1 MLQPSMLSKEITIV
15 PKSGGKIL
23 KHKNKSN
30 DDEKGAELSLAPQA
44 AAEMTPSANSNK
56 QGLVSKAQG
65 SLKNR
70 ITTTQIENLN

>member
-1 MLQPSMLSKEITIV
+1 MLSKEITILNN
-15 PKSGGKIL
+15 GGKIL
-23 KHKNKSN
+23 KGKNKSN
-30 DDEKGAELSLAPQA
+30 DEQEGAELSGVSAPQA

-56 QGLVSKAQG
+56 QGAISKQQV